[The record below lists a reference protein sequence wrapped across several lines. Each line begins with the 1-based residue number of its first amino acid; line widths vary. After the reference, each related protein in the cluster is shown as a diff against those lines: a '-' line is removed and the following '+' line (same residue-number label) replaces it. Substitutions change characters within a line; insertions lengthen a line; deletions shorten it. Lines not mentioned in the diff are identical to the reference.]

1 MKLFFLTLMSLSLAA
16 CLQSTLTATGADHLP
31 STATHSQGKALKFK
45 PLPFKSQLLQG
56 YYWQLTNA
64 IDKNGQPITLLLSN
78 LVPQQPH
85 KPLSLSF
92 SEQALTIQN
101 LACNINRL
109 GIRWQNNQFE
119 VNQPVVSTMMACPP
133 AITQRERLL
142 IGLLSAKPTLSLQS
156 GNPSG
161 ATQLTLTAPTG
172 ERLIFQGIATPE
184 TRYGSQAEIIFLEV
198 SPKTQTCDAGVR
210 QMQCLQVREVK
221 YDAQGIKQP
230 GNQNWQNFYAP
241 IEGYEHRNDQ
251 RVILRVKKYPIK
263 NPPADSSNAA
273 YVLDTIVEQQ
283 LL

>member
-1 MKLFFLTLMSLSLAA
+1 MKLFFLTLMSLTLAA
-16 CLQSTLTATGADHLP
+16 CSQSTLTATGADHLP
-31 STATHSQGKALKFK
+31 TGSSNSQAQGLKFK
-45 PLPFKSQLLQG
+45 PQLLQG

-64 IDKNGQPITLLLSN
+64 TDKNGQPITSLLANPL
-78 LVPQQPH
+78 PQQPH

-109 GIRWQNNQFE
+109 NIRWQGNQFS
-119 VNQPVVSTMMACPP
+119 VVQPTVSTMMACPP
-133 AITQRERLL
+133 AITQRESQLVA
-142 IGLLSAKPTLSLQS
+142 LLSAQPRLSLQ
-156 GNPSG
+156 
-161 ATQLTLTAPTG
+161 ATPTQPVLTLTTIAG
-172 ERLIFQGIATPE
+172 ERLTFSAIPTPE

-198 SPKTQTCDAGVR
+198 SPKTQPCDAGVR

-230 GNQNWQNFYAP
+230 GNPNWQNFYAP

-251 RVILRVKKYPIK
+251 RVILRVKKYAVK

-273 YVLDTIVEQQ
+273 YVLDTVIEQQ